1 MLLLTKFC
9 VSITIY
15 TAILIE
21 RNSCHIALGR
31 GGREFQVL
39 LFISDSENIEPQHV
53 VVRVVD
59 AAVNTVSCKFK
70 VITLAYNLVENEQQQ
85 HGFLSI
91 SGQQHAETQT
101 EGTSHYFDCLEND
114 NKALRSQLQEAKQR
128 VEELEIT
135 RAAFEHDDKR
145 VKFYT
150 GLPSFAMLLA
160 VFQLLEGSVQHTSR
174 NVLTKFQELLLTFIR
189 LRLGVPLQDLAYR
202 FNVSIVSCNMGK
214 IQLFA
219 GTRKV
224 IARFLCILFLYF

>member
-91 SGQQHAETQT
+91 SGQQHAETQREPAT
-101 EGTSHYFDCLEND
+101 
-114 NKALRSQLQEAKQR
+114 
-128 VEELEIT
+128 I
-135 RAAFEHDDKR
+135 
-145 VKFYT
+145 
-150 GLPSFAMLLA
+150 
-160 VFQLLEGSVQHTSR
+160 
-174 NVLTKFQELLLTFIR
+174 LT
-189 LRLGVPLQDLAYR
+189 A
-202 FNVSIVSCNMGK
+202 
-214 IQLFA
+214 
-219 GTRKV
+219 
-224 IARFLCILFLYF
+224 